1 MLEYYLRIFAIKHI
15 FCNFAAVLGKKGFGN
30 PILNIRI
37 KFQKEIIHNLNTFK
51 IKWQSLISQ
60 F

>member
-1 MLEYYLRIFAIKHI
+1 MQEYYLRIFAIKHI

-37 KFQKEIIHNLNTFK
+37 KFQKKN
-51 IKWQSLISQ
+51 ISQ
-60 F
+60 LKYI

>member
-1 MLEYYLRIFAIKHI
+1 MQEYYLRIFAIKHI

-37 KFQKEIIHNLNTFK
+37 KFQKEIFHNLNTFK
-51 IKWQSLISQ
+51 VKWQS
-60 F
+60 